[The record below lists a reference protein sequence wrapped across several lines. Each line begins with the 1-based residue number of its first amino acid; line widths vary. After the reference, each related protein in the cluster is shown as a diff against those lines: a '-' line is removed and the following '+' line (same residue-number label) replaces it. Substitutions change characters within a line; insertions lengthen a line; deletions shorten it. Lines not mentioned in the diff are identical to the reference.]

1 MTRTDRDRT
10 PDRQHDGHAFAKRE
24 ATPAPPMRLS
34 DASELVLVASA
45 ARASRFERD
54 DLVVRKGQYALRNGH
69 MTPQESMVEDLLA
82 VADALDEAGIEYLL
96 VRGNDD
102 RPVIA
107 VDRAERKATARAFA
121 AAFANEPFYSA
132 TLLPA
137 RAAHAH
143 PVLLADGR
151 LSAHRKP
158 AVLRL
163 HRPRIE
169 PIGRLRYGPETAV
182 QLEFWR
188 FGDDTIEA
196 PVENALMRRTLPRS
210 EAIDDV
216 VHLHGRDWPTLE
228 HMFAP
233 LASDVDFEID
243 MVFSWVDGSSDEFVR
258 ERAKRMQSYVVGA
271 GDDSEARYRQIDE
284 LKYALRSVYLFA
296 PWVRRIF
303 IATDSPAP
311 NWLAKHPKVTIVRSE
326 EMFADLSV
334 LPTHNSHAVESQLHR
349 IPGIA
354 EHFLYSNDD
363 MFFGRPV
370 SPSLF
375 FSPGGITKFVEAS
388 TRIGLGSTDPGR
400 SGFENAARVNRALL
414 RERFGKVTTRHL
426 EHCAAP
432 LRKSVLA
439 ELEAAF
445 PDEFAR
451 TAASRFRSATDISV
465 TNSLYHYYALLTGR
479 AVVQTDARVK
489 YVETTLRQALDAMKR
504 LLKRRDHDMFCLN
517 DGSFPEISIEER
529 TAAVIDF
536 LDRYFPFPAP
546 WETADAAG
554 AAISTVP
561 TDVAASVPDLTA

>member
-1 MTRTDRDRT
+1 
-10 PDRQHDGHAFAKRE
+10 
-24 ATPAPPMRLS
+24 MRLS

-45 ARASRFERD
+45 PRTARFDRD

-69 MTPQESMVEDLLA
+69 ATPQESMVEDLLA
-82 VADALDEAGIEYLL
+82 VRDALDDAGISYLL

-102 RPVIA
+102 RLVLA
-107 VDRAERKATARAFA
+107 VDRADRKAVAHAFA
-121 AAFANEPFYSA
+121 EAFANEPFYSA
-132 TLLPA
+132 TLAPE
-137 RAAHAH
+137 RAADSH

-151 LSAHRKP
+151 LSGHRK
-158 AVLRL
+158 ATVLRL
-163 HRPRIE
+163 YRPRVE
-169 PIGRLRYGPETAV
+169 PVGRLRYGSETAV

-188 FGDDTIEA
+188 FGEDTIEA

-210 EAIDDV
+210 EAIDDT

-233 LASDVDFEID
+233 LASDVDFDID

-258 ERAKRMQSYVVGA
+258 ERAKRMQSYVVGE

-311 NWLAKHPKVTIVRSE
+311 AWLAKHPKVTLVRSE
-326 EMFADLSV
+326 EMFADTSV
-334 LPTHNSHAVESQLHR
+334 LPTHNSHAVESQLHH
-349 IPGIA
+349 IDGLA

-363 MFFGRPV
+363 MFFGRAV

-388 TRIGLGSTDPGR
+388 TRIGLGDTHPGR

-432 LRKSVLA
+432 LRKSVMA
-439 ELEAAF
+439 DLEAAF
-445 PDEFAR
+445 PEEFRR

-479 AVVQTDARVK
+479 AVVQTDAKVK
-489 YVETTLRQALDAMKR
+489 YVETTLRKALPAMKQ

-517 DGSFPEISIEER
+517 DGSFPEISVEQR

-546 WETADAAG
+546 WEKAADAAADVPAAAG
-554 AAISTVP
+554 AAGASGASALT
-561 TDVAASVPDLTA
+561 AAPDLTA